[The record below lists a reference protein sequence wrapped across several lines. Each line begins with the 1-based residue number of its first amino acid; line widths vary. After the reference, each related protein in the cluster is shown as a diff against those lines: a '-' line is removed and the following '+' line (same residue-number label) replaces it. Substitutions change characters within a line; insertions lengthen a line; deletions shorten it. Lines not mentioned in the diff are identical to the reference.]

1 MNQLSTTVYVPAVQK
16 AADRK
21 YCHSCGTV
29 LHHSATNCTAC
40 GAMQSG
46 VPAAPYM
53 QPSQVAGG
61 TASALPQHHVF
72 CRGCGAGIH
81 ESAVTCPKC
90 GAPQRVGT
98 GIGHAKSRTTAVLLA
113 FLLGG
118 LGAHRFYLGNIF
130 VGLLY
135 LFFCWTF
142 IPSILALIEGVYFL
156 THSDEEFSRK
166 HP

>member
-1 MNQLSTTVYVPAVQK
+1 MNQLSTTLHFPSVQK
-16 AADRK
+16 QADQK

-40 GAMQSG
+40 GAMQSN
-46 VPAAPYM
+46 VPAAPYI
-53 QPSQVAGG
+53 QPASFTSG
-61 TASALPQHHVF
+61 TPSTLPQHHVF
-72 CRGCGAGIH
+72 CRGCGAAIH
-81 ESAVTCPKC
+81 EAAASCPKC
-90 GAPQRVGT
+90 GAPQRVT
-98 GIGHAKSRTTAVLLA
+98 GSMGPAKSRTTAVLLA

-130 VGLLY
+130 VGLFY

-142 IPSILALIEGVYFL
+142 IPSIFALFEGIYFL
-156 THSDEEFSRK
+156 TLSDDEFSRK